1 MPHSFNNRSPNMDG
15 EALDRPFHFLVTGQ
29 YIAVHY
35 DGQNFALHS
44 NHHLRG
50 DLFYLSDNEEKIIH
64 NGTYIG
70 HLTSHPDHR
79 DDVFYICREEEY
91 LSQSGSWT
99 ASISDA
105 LKVEIHPFNTY
116 DDPSDINIL
125 TALSDPVINDQNPI
139 SADGVDL
146 YHPNA
151 HFCLYPLNGDCLW
164 TGDAGEFNDELF
176 FGGDIYSNG
185 QIFRLSVNDDGKTRI
200 RSGDKFLSITM
211 APDKAEYLPEECR
224 QHNAWSKCEKC
235 ARWYGLGFQ
244 SDPEDCFTLIP
255 RGLPSMFVLHDGA
268 YYHRVSVLK
277 ASYATTER
285 VERIEDASLFQFV
298 SV

>member
-1 MPHSFNNRSPNMDG
+1 MDSE
-15 EALDRPFHFLVTGQ
+15 EALDRPFRFLVTGQ

-35 DGQNFALHS
+35 DGQNFELHT
-44 NHHLRG
+44 NHHLCG
-50 DLFYLSDNEEKIIH
+50 DLFYLSDDEEKIIH

-70 HLTSHPDHR
+70 HLKSHSDYR
-79 DDVFYICREEEY
+79 DDVFYICRGVQY

-99 ASISDA
+99 ASILDA
-105 LKVEIHPFNTY
+105 LMFEIHPMNIF
-116 DDPSDINIL
+116 DDLSNVNVL
-125 TALSDPVINDQNPI
+125 TSLSDPVINDHNPI

-151 HFCLYPLNGDCLW
+151 YFCLYPLTGDCLW
-164 TGDAGEFNDELF
+164 TGDAGDFKSELF

-185 QIFRLSVNDDGKTRI
+185 QTFRLSMNDGKTRI
-200 RSGDKFLSITM
+200 QSGDRFLTVTLR
-211 APDKAEYLPEECR
+211 PDTTEYLPEACR
-224 QHNAWSKCEKC
+224 QHNAWSKCPKC
-235 ARWYGLGFQ
+235 AHWYSLGFQ
-244 SDPEDCFTLIP
+244 SVADNCFTLIP
-255 RGLPSMFVLHDGA
+255 RGLPSMFVLYDGA

-277 ASYATTER
+277 ASYATTDR